1 LPKSTQDKAR
11 ALSYIEPWLRGPL
24 PGVHPSIAPVLYS
37 LQQARED
44 LRKWTEGFSTEE
56 IWLHI
61 QGLAPIG
68 FQIRHIS
75 RSVER
80 LMTYVVGGQLT
91 GQQLSELRGEM
102 EPGASLDELFSEL
115 EQKLSAA
122 EAIIRAIDPGTVP
135 QPREV
140 GRKRLPTTV
149 GGLLTHI
156 AEHTQ
161 RHVGQAIVTAK
172 LVTRP
177 GIAPAR
183 P

>member
-1 LPKSTQDKAR
+1 M
-11 ALSYIEPWLRGPL
+11 SYIEPWLRGPL
-24 PGVHPSIAPVLYS
+24 PGIHPSLAPVLYS
-37 LQQARED
+37 FQQARED
-44 LRKWTEGFSTEE
+44 LRKWTEGFSAEQV
-56 IWLHI
+56 WLHV
-61 QGLAPIG
+61 QGLAPLG

-75 RSVER
+75 GSVER
-80 LMTYVVGGQLT
+80 LMTYVAGGSLT
-91 GQQLSELRGEM
+91 ARQLSDLSSEM
-102 EPGASLDELFSEL
+102 EPGASLGELFSEL

-122 EAIIRAIDPGTVP
+122 EAIIRAIDPATLD

-177 GIAPAR
+177 GKAPAR

>member
-1 LPKSTQDKAR
+1 M
-11 ALSYIEPWLRGPL
+11 SYIEPWLRGPL

-37 LQQARED
+37 FQQARED
-44 LRKWTEGFSTEE
+44 LRKWTEGFSAEE
-56 IWLHI
+56 IWLHV

-75 RSVER
+75 GSVER

-91 GQQLSELRGEM
+91 EQQLSDLRDEM
-102 EPGASLDELFSEL
+102 EPGASLDELLSEL

-122 EAIIRAIDPGTVP
+122 EAIIRTIDPGTLD
-135 QPREV
+135 QRREV

-161 RHVGQAIVTAK
+161 RHVGQAIVTVK